1 MTGGQMTE
9 LVQNQQ
15 APRNRRRDDAANK
28 WRSVALAVAVLCA
41 AMVMLA

>member
-1 MTGGQMTE
+1 MTE
-9 LVQNQQ
+9 LEQKQQ
-15 APRNRRRDDAANK
+15 EPLNRRRDDAKNK